1 MNGNL
6 LEILFL
12 LELVFEKE
20 TDGYIYF
27 LKSLIF
33 KIAGG
38 IWLCLN
44 CSNP

>member
-20 TDGYIYF
+20 TDDYIYILKTTHFKNSRGF
-27 LKSLIF
+27 LVMFEL
-33 KIAGG
+33 
-38 IWLCLN
+38 
-44 CSNP
+44 